1 VGAPEAETHGCMEAA
16 SSTQCAPN
24 LASSHGVLGIF
35 WIELILSTQVT

>member
-1 VGAPEAETHGCMEAA
+1 MAAWKRQKADLKKLKENKEAA

-35 WIELILSTQVT
+35 GLS